1 MSTTLQDLVNRAVF
15 YSTEVQTHFGG
26 LIADAEWEVDF
37 TADPHLTFTA
47 DGDVVLRGRP
57 HLLGSES
64 SRDTTWL
71 WGWENV
77 NDFPDSVVG
86 LSHDVRK
93 FGAAEEV
100 PELTTAELDLDEELA
115 LRLTLAAKEA
125 TGKWAHYPAEA
136 GAGTTVWLLVDAP
149 EIALPEPQ
157 VKVSVRALMQGL
169 TQTTVSDHRAAI
181 ESYVG
186 KRGIPVHQ
194 LPDGGLRMLFAD
206 GSADLSFDDERRIS
220 NCDMNTPLE
229 GEAAEQFAAASSG
242 TPAEVASAPG
252 AMTAGAPIPRTAA
265 AATSE
270 PSATETPTTPAV
282 ATSPTGAGAPTG
294 DSGQTS
300 AGAASGA
307 DTTRTDAAASGTT
320 ADEADDEETAAASAK
335 ATPTGKAS
343 ADVDVPGA
351 EEPEPVADSEAPVEC
366 RTESGTADQQEPTD
380 DSGKEGKPKKKGLF
394 SKLFGR

>member
-37 TADPHLTFTA
+37 TADPHLTFTSA
-47 DGDVVLRGRP
+47 EDVVLRGRP

-64 SRDTTWL
+64 GRDKTWL

-77 NDFPDSVVG
+77 NDFPDAVVG

-100 PELTTAELDLDEELA
+100 PELTTAELDVDDELA
-115 LRLTLAAKEA
+115 LRLTLASKEA

-149 EIALPEPQ
+149 EIGLPEPQ

-181 ESYVG
+181 DSYVR
-186 KRGIPVHQ
+186 KRGIPVRE

-242 TPAEVASAPG
+242 APAEAADAS
-252 AMTAGAPIPRTAA
+252 TAGDSSAGTAA
-265 AATSE
+265 ASVSE
-270 PSATETPTTPAV
+270 PAA
-282 ATSPTGAGAPTG
+282 AGAPTSPSPAEATAAAESAAV
-294 DSGQTS
+294 SGST
-300 AGAASGA
+300 G
-307 DTTRTDAAASGTT
+307 TDA
-320 ADEADDEETAAASAK
+320 EAPSTEAGETVREEPAAASAQ
-335 ATPTGKAS
+335 AGPTDEPS
-343 ADVDVPGA
+343 ADVDTATGKA
-351 EEPEPVADSEAPVEC
+351 DEPVAGEEASVGSRPAAE
-366 RTESGTADQQEPTD
+366 GADQPESAD
-380 DSGKEGKPKKKGLF
+380 AAAKEDKPKKKGLF

>member
-1 MSTTLQDLVNRAVF
+1 MSTTLQDLVDRAVF

-37 TADPHLTFTA
+37 TSDPHLTFSSA
-47 DGDVVLRGRP
+47 DGVVLRGRP

-64 SRDTTWL
+64 SRDKTWL

-77 NDFPDSVVG
+77 NDFPDAVIG

-100 PELTTAELDLDEELA
+100 AELTTPELDLDEELA

-125 TGKWAHYPAEA
+125 TGKWVHYPAEA
-136 GAGTTVWLLVDAP
+136 GAGTTVWLLVDAA
-149 EIALPEPQ
+149 EVVLPEPQ

-181 ESYVG
+181 DWYVS
-186 KRGIPVHQ
+186 KRGIPARE
-194 LPDGGLRMLFAD
+194 LPEGGLRMLFAA

-229 GEAAEQFAAASSG
+229 GEAAAQYADAATGAEVGRQPSPAGSESAVAATTASPVGAADEPVEQPAEAVETAAGSAGSPVPGHGGEEVPEQAEAAG
-242 TPAEVASAPG
+242 TPETSVSG
-252 AMTAGAPIPRTAA
+252 A
-265 AATSE
+265 AATS
-270 PSATETPTTPAV
+270 
-282 ATSPTGAGAPTG
+282 
-294 DSGQTS
+294 
-300 AGAASGA
+300 GAAA
-307 DTTRTDAAASGTT
+307 DSADAVPTATD
-320 ADEADDEETAAASAK
+320 ETAGESTASE
-335 ATPTGKAS
+335 
-343 ADVDVPGA
+343 A
-351 EEPEPVADSEAPVEC
+351 EAEPDAPVEEE
-366 RTESGTADQQEPTD
+366 TPAE
-380 DSGKEGKPKKKGLF
+380 KPKKKGLF

>member
-37 TADPHLTFTA
+37 TSDPHLTFTSPE
-47 DGDVVLRGRP
+47 GVVLRGRP

-64 SRDTTWL
+64 SRDKTWL

-77 NDFPDSVVG
+77 NDFPDAVIG

-115 LRLTLAAKEA
+115 LRLTLASKEA
-125 TGKWAHYPAEA
+125 IGKWAHYPAEA
-136 GAGTTVWLLVDAP
+136 GAGTTVWLLVDAA
-149 EIALPEPQ
+149 EITLPEPQ

-181 ESYVG
+181 ESYVD
-186 KRGIPVHQ
+186 KRGIPVRE
-194 LPDGGLRMLFAD
+194 LPDGGLRLLFAD

-229 GEAAEQFAAASSG
+229 GEAAEQFAAASAG
-242 TPAEVASAPG
+242 TPAEAAPTPSP
-252 AMTAGAPIPRTAA
+252 ATAGA
-265 AATSE
+265 SE
-270 PSATETPTTPAV
+270 
-282 ATSPTGAGAPTG
+282 G
-294 DSGQTS
+294 
-300 AGAASGA
+300 
-307 DTTRTDAAASGTT
+307 
-320 ADEADDEETAAASAK
+320 TAAASAPETTVSDAQTSPSPAEAAAPAD
-335 ATPTGKAS
+335 ATVGSGSASTGSGPGEPQPEADESVREEPAAAS
-343 ADVDVPGA
+343 ATESIEPTANDESA
-351 EEPEPVADSEAPVEC
+351 AKEETEPVAEEKAAD
-366 RTESGTADQQEPTD
+366 ESRPTL
-380 DSGKEGKPKKKGLF
+380 DSGDQTGVEDTSSKESKPKKKGLF

>member
-77 NDFPDSVVG
+77 NDFPDAVVG

-125 TGKWAHYPAEA
+125 TDKWAHYPAVA

-149 EIALPEPQ
+149 EIALPHPQ

-181 ESYVG
+181 ESYVA
-186 KRGIPVHQ
+186 KRGIPVRE

-242 TPAEVASAPG
+242 IPAEAAPQE
-252 AMTAGAPIPRTAA
+252 TPDRAGSAA
-265 AATSE
+265 AAPAPAE
-270 PSATETPTTPAV
+270 PAV
-282 ATSPTGAGAPTG
+282 APAETAP
-294 DSGQTS
+294 
-300 AGAASGA
+300 AASSTPDEA
-307 DTTRTDAAASGTT
+307 SRPAAAAASGSAPAASTNAPAASETDSAAEPTT
-320 ADEADDEETAAASAK
+320 DATESTRSAVGDSDAQEVAAAEAQPPSHDAEQSG
-335 ATPTGKAS
+335 TP
-343 ADVDVPGA
+343 A
-351 EEPEPVADSEAPVEC
+351 EEKPA
-366 RTESGTADQQEPTD
+366 QED
-380 DSGKEGKPKKKGLF
+380 KPKKKGLF

>member
-37 TADPHLTFTA
+37 SSDPHLTFNSA
-47 DGDVVLRGRP
+47 EGVVLRGRP

-64 SRDTTWL
+64 SRDRTWL

-77 NDFPDSVVG
+77 NDFPDAVIG

-100 PELTTAELDLDEELA
+100 AELTTAELDLDEELA

-125 TGKWAHYPAEA
+125 TGKWVHYPAEA
-136 GAGTTVWLLVDAP
+136 GAGTTVWLLVDAD
-149 EIALPEPQ
+149 EVVLPQPQ

-181 ESYVG
+181 DWYVS
-186 KRGIPVHQ
+186 KRGIPVRE
-194 LPDGGLRMLFAD
+194 LPEGGLRLLFSD

-229 GEAAEQFAAASSG
+229 GEAAEQYAGASTG
-242 TPAEVASAPG
+242 AEVG
-252 AMTAGAPIPRTAA
+252 
-265 AATSE
+265 SE
-270 PSATETPTTPAV
+270 PSAARSEPPVASTPATPV
-282 ATSPTGAGAPTG
+282 GTNEEPVQQPADLAGTAAGTDESSAPADRAEEVPEPTAGTAEPSAP
-294 DSGQTS
+294 D
-300 AGAASGA
+300 AASVTSGTAA
-307 DTTRTDAAASGTT
+307 DSADSPSTAAEDASDESAAS
-320 ADEADDEETAAASAK
+320 D
-335 ATPTGKAS
+335 
-343 ADVDVPGA
+343 
-351 EEPEPVADSEAPVEC
+351 ADSQPAAPVEEE
-366 RTESGTADQQEPTD
+366 TPAE
-380 DSGKEGKPKKKGLF
+380 KPKKKGLF

>member
-1 MSTTLQDLVNRAVF
+1 MSSTLQDLVNRAVF

-37 TADPHLTFTA
+37 GSDPHLTFTSD
-47 DGDVVLRGRP
+47 DGVVLRARP

-64 SRDTTWL
+64 SRDKTWL

-77 NDFPDSVVG
+77 NDFPDAVVG

-115 LRLTLAAKEA
+115 LRLTLAAKVA

-136 GAGTTVWLLVDAP
+136 GAGTTVWLLVDAA
-149 EIALPEPQ
+149 EITLPQPQ

-181 ESYVG
+181 DAYVAE
-186 KRGIPVHQ
+186 RGIPVHE
-194 LPDGGLRMLFAD
+194 LSDGGVRMLFAD

-229 GEAAEQFAAASSG
+229 GEAAEQFAAASPASLTEAAPQEPSARSDSAAAAP
-242 TPAEVASAPG
+242 TPAEPAETASSAE
-252 AMTAGAPIPRTAA
+252 T
-265 AATSE
+265 TSDASSTE
-270 PSATETPTTPAV
+270 DSHSATESTPA
-282 ATSPTGAGAPTG
+282 AS
-294 DSGQTS
+294 
-300 AGAASGA
+300 ASGA
-307 DTTRTDAAASGTT
+307 DWEATKATTPV
-320 ADEADDEETAAASAK
+320 EAGASATDDTHSTQVP
-335 ATPTGKAS
+335 AERAETPAG
-343 ADVDVPGA
+343 DRRPGEEA
-351 EEPEPVADSEAPVEC
+351 EEKPVD
-366 RTESGTADQQEPTD
+366 ESAEYKPA
-380 DSGKEGKPKKKGLF
+380 EENKPKKKGLF

>member
-37 TADPHLTFTA
+37 TADPHLTFSTEN
-47 DGDVVLRGRP
+47 GVVLRARP

-64 SRDTTWL
+64 SRDKTWL

-77 NDFPDSVVG
+77 NDFPEAVVG

-100 PELTTAELDLDEELA
+100 TELTTSELDLDEELA

-136 GAGTTVWLLVDAP
+136 GAGTTVWLLVDAD
-149 EIALPEPQ
+149 ALVLPQPQ

-181 ESYVG
+181 ESYVA
-186 KRGIPVHQ
+186 KRGIPVEE
-194 LPDGGLRMLFAD
+194 LPAGGLRMLFAD

-229 GEAAEQFAAASSG
+229 GEAAEQYAKAAAGAPAEVGTESTAPRPDSTVAPTPAQSVAAGDESVHHPAEAAGSSAVSDSSAPHAEDESAPELVDEAVTTEAPAARSEADTG
-242 TPAEVASAPG
+242 EPERHAAEETGTEPAPAETDTESAARDEEETPAE
-252 AMTAGAPIPRTAA
+252 
-265 AATSE
+265 
-270 PSATETPTTPAV
+270 
-282 ATSPTGAGAPTG
+282 
-294 DSGQTS
+294 
-300 AGAASGA
+300 
-307 DTTRTDAAASGTT
+307 
-320 ADEADDEETAAASAK
+320 
-335 ATPTGKAS
+335 
-343 ADVDVPGA
+343 
-351 EEPEPVADSEAPVEC
+351 
-366 RTESGTADQQEPTD
+366 
-380 DSGKEGKPKKKGLF
+380 KPKKKGLF

>member
-37 TADPHLTFTA
+37 SSDPHLTFSSA
-47 DGDVVLRGRP
+47 EGVVLRGRP

-64 SRDTTWL
+64 SRDKTWL

-77 NDFPDSVVG
+77 NDFPDTVIG

-100 PELTTAELDLDEELA
+100 SELTTPELELDEELA

-125 TGKWAHYPAEA
+125 TGKWVHYPAEA
-136 GAGTTVWLLVDAP
+136 GAGTTVWLLVDAA
-149 EIALPEPQ
+149 EVVLPEPQ

-181 ESYVG
+181 DWYVS
-186 KRGIPVHQ
+186 KRGIPVRE
-194 LPDGGLRMLFAD
+194 LPEGGLRMLFAD

-229 GEAAEQFAAASSG
+229 GEAAEQYAD
-242 TPAEVASAPG
+242 ASAG
-252 AMTAGAPIPRTAA
+252 KELR
-265 AATSE
+265 SE
-270 PSATETPTTPAV
+270 PSAAGSEPEAASAPATVRTDEETVQQSAEAAEATADSAESPVSADRGEQMPEPAEASGTIEAPVSGAAADSGVSAPSSADDASDESTAADADSEPAAPVEEETPT
-282 ATSPTGAGAPTG
+282 
-294 DSGQTS
+294 
-300 AGAASGA
+300 
-307 DTTRTDAAASGTT
+307 
-320 ADEADDEETAAASAK
+320 E
-335 ATPTGKAS
+335 
-343 ADVDVPGA
+343 
-351 EEPEPVADSEAPVEC
+351 
-366 RTESGTADQQEPTD
+366 
-380 DSGKEGKPKKKGLF
+380 KPKKKGLF